1 MCYNTWTPR
10 KSVLAFGV
18 FCARSN
24 SNGIYCEK
32 RQQLFSRLYDINPGP
47 AKAEMG
53 DLSLS
58 G

>member
-1 MCYNTWTPR
+1 MPR